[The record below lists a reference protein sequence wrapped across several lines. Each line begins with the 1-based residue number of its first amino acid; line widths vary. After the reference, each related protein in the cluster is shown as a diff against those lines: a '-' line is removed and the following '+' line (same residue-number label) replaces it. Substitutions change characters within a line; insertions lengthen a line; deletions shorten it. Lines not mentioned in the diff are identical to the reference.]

1 MSDRSIGANFDRV
14 AEHYESHA
22 GPYGVEMP
30 VPWGIEFIVPPRT
43 NHGEEHFQKSKLV
56 SDKKEDTNG
65 ETR

>member
-1 MSDRSIGANFDRV
+1 MSDRSIGANSDRV

-30 VPWGIEFIVPPRT
+30 VPWNIEFIVTPRT
-43 NHGEEHFQKSKLV
+43 NHGEEHFQKSKPV
-56 SDKKEDTNG
+56 SDKKEDTKG